1 MSTNTQQGINTNNN
15 TSAISGA
22 SRGAGSA
29 LQFFNP
35 FTMFVWLSW
44 YSPIII
50 AFIVVFLSLIFQNFK
65 GFLYLA
71 FLILCCVI
79 REWVYKS
86 SGSTPFQYNA
96 NNVCTSVQYSN
107 YGNPTFSA
115 FVFAFTFMYL
125 GLPMFS
131 SSDINWWIIG
141 PLIVYWLLDI
151 FMKLYKK
158 CVSNGDLFINILL
171 GAAAASAIVTG
182 MYYGGAGKYLIFNEI
197 SSTKEMCY
205 QPKEQ
210 DFKCVVTQNGEVIG
224 NI

>member
-1 MSTNTQQGINTNNN
+1 MSSPQINQSGNT
-15 TSAISGA
+15 GA
-22 SRGAGSA
+22 TIGAGSA

-71 FLILCCVI
+71 FLMLCCFI

-158 CVSNGDLFINILL
+158 CVSNGDLLINILL
-171 GAAAASAIVTG
+171 GAACSVAIVIG
-182 MYYGGAGKYLIFNEI
+182 LYSSGNGKYLIFNEI
-197 SSTKEMCY
+197 SSSKEMCY
-205 QPKEQ
+205 QPSEQ
-210 DFKCVVTQNGEVIG
+210 TFKCQVFKDGTLIG
-224 NI
+224 NV

>member
-1 MSTNTQQGINTNNN
+1 MSSSE
-15 TSAISGA
+15 TSGPIKTVSNIS
-22 SRGAGSA
+22 AGSA

-35 FTMFVWLSW
+35 FTMFVWLSF

-71 FLILCCVI
+71 FLLLCCVI
-79 REWVYKS
+79 REWVYWVSKA
-86 SGSTPFQYNA
+86 TPFQFNSTD
-96 NNVCTSVQYSN
+96 VCTSIQYSN

-131 SSDINWWIIG
+131 TSDINFWIIG

-151 FMKLYKK
+151 FMKLYKN
-158 CVSNGDLFINILL
+158 CVKSVDLFLNILL
-171 GAAAASAIVTG
+171 GSACSALIVTA
-182 MYYGGAGKYLIFNEI
+182 MYAGGAGKYLIFNEV

-210 DFKCVVTQNGEVIG
+210 TFKCSVFKDGMLVG

>member
-1 MSTNTQQGINTNNN
+1 MSSPQINQSGNT
-15 TSAISGA
+15 GA
-22 SRGAGSA
+22 TIGAGSA

-86 SGSTPFQYNA
+86 SGSTPFQYNS

-131 SSDINWWIIG
+131 TTDINWWIIG

-151 FMKLYKK
+151 FMKLYKN

-171 GAAAASAIVTG
+171 GAASSAAIVTG

-205 QPKEQ
+205 QPSEQ
-210 DFKCVVTQNGEVIG
+210 TFRCQVFKDGTLIG
-224 NI
+224 NV

>member
-1 MSTNTQQGINTNNN
+1 MSSPQINQSGNT
-15 TSAISGA
+15 GA
-22 SRGAGSA
+22 TIGAGSA

-65 GFLYLA
+65 GFMYLG
-71 FLILCCVI
+71 FLMLFCLI
-79 REWVYKS
+79 REWMYKI
-86 SGSTPFQYNA
+86 SGSIPFRYNSLD
-96 NNVCTSVQYSN
+96 VCTSVQYSN

-141 PLIVYWLLDI
+141 PLLVYWLLDI

-158 CVSNGDLFINILL
+158 CVSNGDLVINILL
-171 GAAAASAIVTG
+171 GAACSASIVVG
-182 MYYGGAGKYLIFNEI
+182 LYSSGNGKYLIFNEI
-197 SSTKEMCY
+197 SSSKEMCY
-205 QPKEQ
+205 QPSEQ
-210 DFKCVVTQNGEVIG
+210 TFRCQVFKDGTLIG
-224 NI
+224 NV

>member
-1 MSTNTQQGINTNNN
+1 MPQKTQSQIPVSKNDFTK
-15 TSAISGA
+15 I
-22 SRGAGSA
+22 AGSA
-29 LQFFNP
+29 LNLSAPSQLA
-35 FTMFVWLSW
+35 VWLSW

-65 GFLYLA
+65 GFVYLG
-71 FLILCCVI
+71 FLMLFCLI
-79 REWVYKS
+79 REWMYKI
-86 SGSTPFQYNA
+86 SGSIPFRYNSLD
-96 NNVCTSVQYSN
+96 VCTSVQYTN
-107 YGNPTFSA
+107 YGNPSFSS
-115 FVFAFTFMYL
+115 FVFGFTFFYL
-125 GLPMFS
+125 GLPMFTK
-131 SSDINWWIIG
+131 SDINWWIIG

-171 GAAAASAIVTG
+171 GAASASAIVTG

-197 SSTKEMCY
+197 SSNKEMCY

>member
-1 MSTNTQQGINTNNN
+1 MSSPQINQSGNT
-15 TSAISGA
+15 GA
-22 SRGAGSA
+22 TIGAGSA

-65 GFLYLA
+65 GFMYLG
-71 FLILCCVI
+71 FLMLFCLI
-79 REWVYKS
+79 REWMYKI
-86 SGSTPFQYNA
+86 SGSIPFRYNSLD
-96 NNVCTSVQYSN
+96 VCTSVQYSN

-158 CVSNGDLFINILL
+158 CVSTGDLILNILL
-171 GAAAASAIVTG
+171 GAACSASIVIG
-182 MYYGGAGKYLIFNEI
+182 LYSSGNGKYLIFNEI
-197 SSTKEMCY
+197 SSSKEMCY
-205 QPKEQ
+205 QPSEQ
-210 DFKCVVTQNGEVIG
+210 TFKCQVFKDGTLIG
-224 NI
+224 NV